1 MHADHWPECHM
12 NGLSPGSL
20 LTPGARPPWSHFS
33 LNTLVFQTL
42 PELLSVLG
50 VPSPKSSHMVSVVT
64 EIEPVLIPLVTGT
77 KYLTK

>member
-12 NGLSPGSL
+12 NGLSPGSM

-33 LNTLVFQTL
+33 KLYQSYQ
-42 PELLSVLG
+42 LSVLG